1 MMAMTIGV
9 GGVLP
14 RAARAPRAST
24 LEARAPVCAQAAK
37 RKGFGKKPAKVIG
50 RALAWLSPRDRS
62 RVRVRSDRQCCTSA
76 CAARADSDARH
87 AVGRL
92 CVHAHAHA
100 HARIPTVFAHPLQ
113 PAKKSAPAEPAYDP
127 KNPLG
132 LTTVEQV
139 PRVGAQQPAGDAQ
152 EAEREVRGGRASL
165 LGTLRARIACLVL
178 RAWPL
183 TRICVLARAG
193 TC

>member
-1 MMAMTIGV
+1 MTMAMTIGV

-24 LEARAPVCAQAAK
+24 LAARAPVCAQAAK
-37 RKGFGKKPAKVIG
+37 RKGFGKKPAK
-50 RALAWLSPRDRS
+50 
-62 RVRVRSDRQCCTSA
+62 
-76 CAARADSDARH
+76 
-87 AVGRL
+87 
-92 CVHAHAHA
+92 
-100 HARIPTVFAHPLQ
+100 

-165 LGTLRARIACLVL
+165 QGTLRARRACLVL

>member
-1 MMAMTIGV
+1 MAMTIGV

-24 LEARAPVCAQAAK
+24 LAARAPVCAQAAK

-62 RVRVRSDRQCCTSA
+62 RVRVRSRTDNATLVRALHVQILTRVTLWVGCVCT
-76 CAARADSDARH
+76 RMHTHTH
-87 AVGRL
+87 A
-92 CVHAHAHA
+92 
-100 HARIPTVFAHPLQ
+100 PTVFAHPLQ

-139 PRVGAQQPAGDAQ
+139 PRVGAQQPAGGAQ

-165 LGTLRARIACLVL
+165 QGTLRARRACLVW